1 MATLNPAFVT
11 IYFLLGL
18 KVKRQLVFFFSAGLE
33 DPLMKKLLQEEE
45 DEQSKLI
52 VLYYVKV
59 EIQAVKCAMFL

>member
-1 MATLNPAFVT
+1 M
-11 IYFLLGL
+11 
-18 KVKRQLVFFFSAGLE
+18 FFFSAGLE